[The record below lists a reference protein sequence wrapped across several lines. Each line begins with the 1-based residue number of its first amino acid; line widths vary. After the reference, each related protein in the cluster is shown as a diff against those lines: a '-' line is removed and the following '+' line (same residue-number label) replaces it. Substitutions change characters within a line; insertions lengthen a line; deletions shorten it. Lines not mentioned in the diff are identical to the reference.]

1 MVTLPDQSCDRRV
14 LLLTP
19 TGRDSAL
26 ISQTLL
32 SAGIRPHTCLSIAEV
47 VKTIEEGCGCLLLA
61 EEALSP
67 EAVEQLGRLL
77 AAQPAWS
84 DLPVI
89 VLTSGGE
96 QTPST
101 EYKLKI
107 LEPLGNVLL
116 VERPV
121 RPSTLVS
128 LIKSAL
134 RARERQYQFR
144 EQAKA
149 LQRSNEDLQRFAN
162 IASHDLQEPLRMVT
176 SYSQL
181 LTKRNKGKLD
191 DESQLY
197 LQYILAGVDRMR
209 MLIYD
214 ILEFARH
221 TGVEYPDPTPVDCNS
236 VLGLALENL
245 QVKITEC
252 NASVTFEQLPVVLG
266 HETRLLQVFQNLVGN
281 ALKYCQRKPEIAIS
295 AYAQG
300 DFQVIAIKDN
310 GIGIPAEQRERI
322 FGLFQR
328 LHTRHEYPGSGIGL
342 ATCKRIVEQYGGRIW
357 VESEPGAGSTFY
369 FTAPSAGSV
378 SNAPEPD
385 SESLG

>member
-1 MVTLPDQSCDRRV
+1 MAVLKPDEEGRV

-26 ISQTLL
+26 IAQTLSRSNIQTHICSSVADL
-32 SAGIRPHTCLSIAEV
+32 VRELDAPCAALLMAEEAVNAGSVARIAEV
-47 VKTIEEGCGCLLLA
+47 LN
-61 EEALSP
+61 
-67 EAVEQLGRLL
+67 R
-77 AAQPAWS
+77 QPPWS

-89 VLTSGGE
+89 VLTSAGE
-96 QTPST
+96 PSPST
-101 EYKLKI
+101 DYKLK
-107 LEPLGNVLL
+107 LLTPLGNVSLI
-116 VERPV
+116 ERPMQ
-121 RPSTLVS
+121 PSTLIS
-128 LIKSAL
+128 IIRSAL